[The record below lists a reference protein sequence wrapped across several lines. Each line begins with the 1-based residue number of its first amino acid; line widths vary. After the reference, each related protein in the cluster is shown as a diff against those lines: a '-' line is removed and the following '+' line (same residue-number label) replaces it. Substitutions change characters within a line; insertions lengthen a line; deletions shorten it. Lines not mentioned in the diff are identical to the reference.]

1 MQRQNA
7 HKGGMTNSENDS
19 LKKLKIDI
27 LKICQN
33 CNSNIFKHLQ
43 TSSNIFKHLQTSS
56 HIFKHLQ
63 TSSNIFKQLWKLHV
77 IHERLRPQTKEQ
89 QLLELA
95 PRSVAALH
103 SNLQSNGKGALLLFL
118 LYPFIVMCLSIATDL
133 RSDLIRDELRSLS
146 W

>member
-1 MQRQNA
+1 MQRRNA

-27 LKICQN
+27 LNFCQN
-33 CNSNIFKHLQ
+33 CNSNI
-43 TSSNIFKHLQTSS
+43 
-56 HIFKHLQ
+56 Q

-95 PRSVAALH
+95 PRSVEALH